1 VGGVATDVGAGVE
14 AVAVLTLEIA
24 MMSSGLMRQC
34 AGQVLT
40 LGSGIHVAVAL
51 RLGNPNVRSTIG
63 QRSLSQGVDRDRM
76 RPPQKHLRT
85 NVPVTGVTADSKQAT
100 VAKFE

>member
-40 LGSGIHVAVAL
+40 LGSGIRVAAAL
-51 RLGNPNVRSTIG
+51 RLGNPNARSTVG
-63 QRSLSQGVDRDRM
+63 QRSSGQVVDSGRVR
-76 RPPQKHLRT
+76 RPRKRLQT
-85 NVPVTGVTADSKQAT
+85 
-100 VAKFE
+100 